1 MSKIANSLGLFIGTL
16 GIAISIYTYNTTKT
30 EKIISYNIGS
40 ESFKIFDNELIGKS
54 QKITVLKNDSNK
66 VKENIYLST
75 FSIWNSGN
83 TTIDPKDVR
92 KEIVIKFNG
101 IKEILEY
108 SILKEIDPKLS
119 KFDLNKISSNSFR
132 FKWKY
137 FDPNDGLKIQLLFTG
152 SPNLNVEI
160 DSKII
165 NTKINEYVPIRKK
178 PNTISILIFGTII
191 IIFIFLWIFKIYNVN
206 DLFTIYWDKGDSY
219 SSMFINI
226 GIVIIIS
233 IIVLYLVLT
242 PYFYYLY
249 FTQADNNPF

>member
-1 MSKIANSLGLFIGTL
+1 MNKIANSLGLIIGIL
-16 GIAISIYTYNTTKT
+16 GIVISIYIFYSTKT
-30 EKIISYNIGS
+30 EKIITYYLSS
-40 ESFKIFDNELIGKS
+40 ESFKIFDNDLIEKS
-54 QKITVLKNDSNK
+54 QKITLLRNDSIK
-66 VKENIYLST
+66 IKENVYLLT

-83 TTIDPKDVR
+83 VTIDPEDVR
-92 KEIVIKFNG
+92 KDLVIKFIG
-101 IKEILEY
+101 IKEILDY
-108 SILKEIDPKLS
+108 SILKEIDHEIS
-119 KFDLNKISSNSFR
+119 KFNLNKISNNSFQLR
-132 FKWKY
+132 WKY

-152 SPNLNVEI
+152 VPNLNVEI

-206 DLFTIYWDKGDSY
+206 DLFTIYWDKEDSY

-226 GIVIIIS
+226 GVVIIIS
-233 IIVLYLVLT
+233 IILLYLVLT

-249 FTQADNNPF
+249 FTQADYNPF